1 MHNPLRK
8 LKSLSKL
15 PPFSIAKVLIDKIP
29 GRPVQLE
36 RFYILVLSCP
46 KPLKLKYFGTIRE
59 GSPGDIPGM
68 CLLENKNPEL
78 FSKRFDKLEFCVVAE
93 NNVNEIIGYGWF
105 SDKAEHVEE
114 SLEYRLAIPH
124 DTFYAYD
131 FFIKREY
138 RIKGIWVVFQ
148 KYILDIA
155 SRLGRENIIATIN
168 FGNDLS
174 LKTHVRFGYVVTSD
188 VICVRLI
195 NKWIFHEKSFP
206 LKMCTETNKPSKAAV

>member
-78 FSKRFDKLEFCVVAE
+78 FSKRFDKLEFCAVAE

-124 DTFYAYD
+124 DTLYLYD
-131 FFIKREY
+131 LFIKREY
-138 RIKGIWVVFQ
+138 RGRGVFDAFQNHYFQ
-148 KYILDIA
+148 K
-155 SRLGRENIIATIN
+155 SKQFERKHIICIIS
-168 FGNDLS
+168 FGNDIS
-174 LKTHVRFGYVVTSD
+174 LKAHFRLGYIITSD
-188 VICVRLI
+188 VICVRLLS
-195 NKWIFHEKSFP
+195 KWIYRKRKFI
-206 LKMCTETNKPSKAAV
+206 